1 MAPKKKN
8 KGRGHRSKT
17 PAQTSASDPKPTATS
32 PSTSAPTGGATTT
45 SLVPSSAFPSAPPT
59 TTTTTQLIPSAPPQP
74 TSLLPSSVSKIT
86 TTQPLPSAQP
96 LPIQETHQERTS
108 CISDGATTSTD
119 LAGPS
124 TAPSASL
131 ANAKTLTL
139 LSIADDL
146 MSVLAPRVAV
156 QSVKKEDPLLDD
168 LKSVLGSLQGL
179 ANKMKREVELKMAS
193 EPLASMEVLIE
204 RALGLAENLCTERRN
219 GDGSGG
225 SCGGSEGEGSG
236 PDSGSGEGDGEGGG
250 VSV

>member
-8 KGRGHRSKT
+8 KGRGRRSKT

-32 PSTSAPTGGATTT
+32 PSTSAPTGDATTT

-86 TTQPLPSAQP
+86 TTQPLLPPP

-108 CISDGATTSTD
+108 CTSDGATTSTD

-168 LKSVLGSLQGL
+168 LKSALGSLQGL
-179 ANKMKREVELKMAS
+179 ANKTKREVELKMAS